1 MVQKHRLYDSFG
13 NLLSETN
20 RGDLNGDGRLDI
32 ADVDALV
39 GLIVGGQY
47 GEFEDLNRDGV
58 IDNAKTS

>member
-1 MVQKHRLYDSFG
+1 MSIAVVTRTG
-13 NLLSETN
+13 N
-20 RGDLNGDGRLDI
+20 DVNGDVRLDI